1 MAKEDPRLHR
11 LRVGDSER
19 YAAVDALGEHYVA
32 GRLDAEEH
40 QQRCGQAL
48 QARTGADLMRLFAD
62 LPLPHPDLLPAVASS
77 PRPTPSARP
86 RRTYP
91 TALVAVVAIVA
102 LMAVVRAPF
111 LVLLLV
117 GVAIYLVLS
126 RRG

>member
-1 MAKEDPRLHR
+1 MSKEDPRLHR

-40 QQRCGQAL
+40 QHRCGQAL

-62 LPLPHPDLLPAVASS
+62 LPLPHPDLLPVVAS
-77 PRPTPSARP
+77 PRPAAPARP

-102 LMAVVRAPF
+102 LAAVVRAPF

-117 GVAIYLVLS
+117 GVGIYLLLS